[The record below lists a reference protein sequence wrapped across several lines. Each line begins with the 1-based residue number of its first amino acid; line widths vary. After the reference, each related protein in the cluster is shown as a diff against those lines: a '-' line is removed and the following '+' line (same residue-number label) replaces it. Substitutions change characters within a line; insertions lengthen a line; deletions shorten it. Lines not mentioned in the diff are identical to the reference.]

1 MNQPFNDTGDAFGAT
16 SRALADQAEH
26 VAFTL
31 LGDASQKTRRELRWG
46 SKGSFSLA
54 LSGHRR
60 GRWCDWET
68 DERGDMLDL
77 VARVRGVRP
86 KEALS
91 IGREILGAPVSPIA
105 TKPRAVPKD
114 DEELAK
120 RVERARRMW
129 RETVPL
135 KDTLGANYLFTQ
147 RRIDVDTLDVEH
159 AVRWHEPTK
168 AIVALM
174 RSPFTGEPSGIHRTF
189 VNPDTTKRWRG
200 MLAPKGVICLTP
212 STEVTMG
219 LGITEGL
226 EDGLS
231 ILAAGWL
238 PVWVAC
244 DAGAIKTFP
253 VLSGVEFLTIFADA
267 DATGI
272 KAACACAQRWK
283 SNDRQVRIVAPR
295 GLQ

>member
-1 MNQPFNDTGDAFGAT
+1 MQGITDTGDVFGAT
-16 SRALADQAEH
+16 RRVLADHAEH
-26 VAFTL
+26 VVMSLF
-31 LGDASQKTRRELRWG
+31 GDPTQRSHREWRWG
-46 SKGSFSLA
+46 EYGSFSLCRV
-54 LSGHRR
+54 GEKR
-60 GRWCDWET
+60 GLWHDFEAGKG
-68 DERGDMLDL
+68 GDLISL
-77 VARVRGVRP
+77 IAREHGVRR

-91 IGREILGAPVSPIA
+91 IAREIIGAPASPIA

-159 AVRWHEPTK
+159 AVRWHEREQ

-189 VNPDTTKRWRG
+189 INPDTTKRWRG
-200 MLAPKGVICLTP
+200 MLAPKGVICLMP

-253 VLSGVEFLTIFADA
+253 VLSGVEFLTIFADG
-267 DATGI
+267 DATGLE
-272 KAACACAQRWK
+272 AACSCARRWE
-283 SNDRQVRIVAPR
+283 SNNRDVRIIAPR